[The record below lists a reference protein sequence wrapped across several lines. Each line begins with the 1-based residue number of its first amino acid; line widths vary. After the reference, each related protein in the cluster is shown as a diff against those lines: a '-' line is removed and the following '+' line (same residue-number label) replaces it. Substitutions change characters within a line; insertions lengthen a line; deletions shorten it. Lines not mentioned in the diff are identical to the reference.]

1 VTPSTEQAA
10 SQEPAQVLAQ
20 RPEVAFPR
28 EDFFLTNRTLSVRHA
43 PSVGKPTGVFVHG
56 LGGSSLNWTDLMG
69 LLQPRLD
76 EWAIDL
82 GGFGMSPPPR
92 DGDHTPSGHGRSVV
106 ELIDHIKGAPV
117 HLFGNSLGG
126 AIALQVAARR
136 PDLVRSL
143 TLISPALPSTY
154 VTKFNGHL
162 PVISLPLLGE
172 KLVPNY
178 MTKVDAQAKAQGTID
193 VCFADPT
200 RVSAVRLQESVDE
213 ARAREHLPYQT
224 HSFLSSLR
232 GLMRTFLDP
241 STNRPW
247 KLAERVTCPVLVIYG
262 RKDPLVD
269 SRAAHRATKAFRN
282 VDVVVLP
289 DSGHVSQMEHPE
301 MVAQAWERYI
311 G

>member
-1 VTPSTEQAA
+1 VTPPTDQAA
-10 SQEPAQVLAQ
+10 SQKPDEVLGK

-28 EDFFLTNRTLSVRHA
+28 EDIFLTNRTLSVRHA
-43 PSVGKPTGVFVHG
+43 PSAGRPTGVFVHG

-106 ELIDHIKGAPV
+106 EFVDHIKGAPV
-117 HLFGNSLGG
+117 HLFGKSLGG

-178 MTKVDAQAKAQGTID
+178 MTKVDAEAKAQGTID